1 MVYSKAHSKVLSMIY
16 MCLSLLELI
25 SYFGGSW
32 PFILAA
38 RFSRTFGGDFGDDIS
53 KKAEDMMPCCKNEMG
68 QIEKCSKERIGANG
82 ACTGH
87 QLRQEQDRHRST
99 LLVLCSTAAGD
110 YESFAAQQRPA
121 QGVTQSNAD
130 SRRVF
135 CLLSLDSDICRG
147 QVLLLGTSS
156 S

>member
-1 MVYSKAHSKVLSMIY
+1 MIY

-87 QLRQEQDRHRST
+87 QLRQSR
-99 LLVLCSTAAGD
+99 TAIGPL
-110 YESFAAQQRPA
+110 YWSCVQQQRGIMSHS
-121 QGVTQSNAD
+121 QHN
-130 SRRVF
+130 
-135 CLLSLDSDICRG
+135 SDQRK
-147 QVLLLGTSS
+147 V
-156 S
+156 